1 MILNIDET
9 DPSQYRP
16 TLDDFL
22 GDFTD
27 ELYDKKTGVT
37 HHIVE
42 FASAGPKNYG
52 YEQDN
57 GKRKCKVK
65 GFSLNVEGSQYLNY
79 ELLKNNVL
87 EEIQNPQYDPV
98 TGKVVPRQHPIR
110 RSHRIVRDPKT
121 FAIKTVAEEK
131 KYQLVYEKRIID
143 PNTFKTYPY
152 GYGDIVLE
160 DSQTMKDINL
170 LLDM

>member
-1 MILNIDET
+1 M
-9 DPSQYRP
+9 
-16 TLDDFL
+16 
-22 GDFTD
+22 
-27 ELYDKKTGVT
+27 
-37 HHIVE
+37 E
-42 FASAGPKNYG
+42 FASAGPKNYD

-57 GKRKCKVK
+57 GKRECKVK

-87 EEIQNPQYDPV
+87 EEIQNPQYNPV

-131 KYQLVYEKRIID
+131 KYQLVYEKRVIDPNTFKTYPYGYGDIVLEDSQTMKDSVID